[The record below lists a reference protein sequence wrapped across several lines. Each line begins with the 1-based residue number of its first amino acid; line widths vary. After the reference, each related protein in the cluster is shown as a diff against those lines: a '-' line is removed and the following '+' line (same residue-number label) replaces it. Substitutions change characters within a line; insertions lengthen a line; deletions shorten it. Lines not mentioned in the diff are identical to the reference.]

1 MSSPFITLEEHFLS
15 SNAIAALPTSQ
26 SQFYTKVRPDWF
38 EKLTDITPNGV
49 RINAVDNDRVNVQV
63 LSNSFGITSLA
74 PEVVSAANDEM
85 YNVIQAQPRFKAF
98 AILPMKHDKAAAA
111 ELERC
116 IKELGMVGA
125 LIDSH
130 LYDGRYYDDEVA
142 LGVFSKA
149 QELDAPIYIHPT
161 TPLEDVQEALY
172 DGNYDKE
179 VGAVLGIAGWGWHCD
194 TALSVLR
201 MYAAGIFWKY
211 PNLKVVVGHMG
222 EMLPY
227 MLDRIDEKVG
237 QIWQKAELS
246 FKQVWAKNI
255 WVTTS
260 GMFTMPPIACLLK
273 SMSIERIMYSVDYP
287 YSDTEQGEAFMRKLR
302 ESGLVTE
309 EEHSKIAFKNA
320 EKLLKFCIQ
329 KATV

>member
-26 SQFYTKVRPDWF
+26 SKFYTKVRPDWL
-38 EKLTDITPNGV
+38 EKLTDISPNGV
-49 RINAVDNDRVNVQV
+49 RINAMDSGRVNVQV
-63 LSNSFGITSLA
+63 LSNSFGITSLT
-74 PEVVSAANDEM
+74 PEVVATANDELCSA
-85 YNVIQAQPRFKAF
+85 IQAQPRFKGF
-98 AILPMKHDKAAAA
+98 ATLPMKHGKAAA

-130 LYDGRYYDDEVA
+130 LDDGRYYDDKIA
-142 LGVFSKA
+142 LDVFAKA
-149 QELDAPIYIHPT
+149 QELDNPIYIHPT
-161 TPLEDVQEALY
+161 TPLEDVQAALY
-172 DGNYDKE
+172 DGNYDPE
-179 VGAVLGIAGWGWHCD
+179 VSAILGIAGWGWHCD

-201 MYAAGIFWKY
+201 MYGAGIFWKY

-227 MLDRIDEKVG
+227 MLDRIDEKMG
-237 QIWQKAELS
+237 QIWQKADLS
-246 FKQVWAKNI
+246 FKEVWAKNI

-260 GMFTMPPIACLLK
+260 GMFTMPPMACLLK
-273 SMSIERIMYSVDYP
+273 STSIDRIMYSVDYP
-287 YSDTEQGEAFMRKLR
+287 YSNTEQGEAFMRELR

-309 EEHSKIAFKNA
+309 EEYSKIAFKNA
-320 EKLLKFCIQ
+320 EKLLKFN
-329 KATV
+329 V

>member
-1 MSSPFITLEEHFLS
+1 MASPFITLEEHFLS

-26 SQFYTKVRPDWF
+26 SQFYTKVRPDWL
-38 EKLTDITPNGV
+38 EKLTDITPDGV
-49 RINAVDNDRVNVQV
+49 RINAMDSGRVNVQV

-74 PEVVSAANDEM
+74 PEVVAAANDEL
-85 YNVIQAQPRFKAF
+85 YNAIQAQPRFKGF
-98 AILPMKHDKAAAA
+98 ATLPMKHGKAAAA

-130 LYDGRYYDDEVA
+130 LEDGRYYDDEVA
-142 LGVFSKA
+142 LDVFAKA
-149 QELDAPIYIHPT
+149 QELDVPIYIHPT
-161 TPLEDVQEALY
+161 TPLEDVQAALY

-237 QIWQKAELS
+237 QIWKKAELS

-260 GMFTMPPIACLLK
+260 GMFTMPPMACLLK
-273 SMSIERIMYSVDYP
+273 SMSIDRIMYSVDYP
-287 YSDTEQGEAFMRKLR
+287 YSNTEQGEAFMRELR

-309 EEHSKIAFKNA
+309 EEHSKIAFLNA
-320 EKLLKFCIQ
+320 EKLLKFS
-329 KATV
+329 V

>member
-1 MSSPFITLEEHFLS
+1 MSYPTITLEEHFLS
-15 SNAIAALPTSQ
+15 SNAIVALPTSQ
-26 SQFYTKVRPDWF
+26 SKFYTKVKPAWA
-38 EKLTDITPNGV
+38 EQLSDISPKGS
-49 RINAVDNDRVNVQV
+49 RIKAMDSGHVGIQV

-74 PEVVSAANDEM
+74 PEVVAAANDELA
-85 YNVIQAQPRFKAF
+85 NACKAQPRFRGF
-98 AILPMKHDKAAAA
+98 AALPMKHGKAAAA

-116 IKELGMVGA
+116 VKQLGMVGA

-130 LYDGRYYDDEVA
+130 LDDGRYYDDGVA
-142 LGVFSKA
+142 SDAFAKA
-149 QELDAPIYIHPT
+149 QELDVPIYIHPT
-161 TPLEDVQEALY
+161 TPLEDVQAALY

-179 VGAVLGIAGWGWHCD
+179 IGAALGIAGWGWHCD

-201 MYAAGIFWKY
+201 MYAAGIFWKF

-237 QIWQKAELS
+237 QIWLKAEMS
-246 FKQVWAKNI
+246 FKEVWDRNI

-260 GMFTMPPIACLLK
+260 GMFTMPPMACLLR
-273 SMSIERIMYSVDYP
+273 STSIDRIMYSVDYP
-287 YSDTEQGEAFMRKLR
+287 YSTTEQGKAFMEELR

-309 EEHSKIAFKNA
+309 EGYSKIAFKNA
-320 EKLLKFCIQ
+320 ERLLNFKM
-329 KATV
+329 

>member
-26 SQFYTKVRPDWF
+26 SQFYTKVRPDWL

-49 RINAVDNDRVNVQV
+49 RIEAMDSGGVNVQV

-74 PEVVSAANDEM
+74 PEVVAAANDEL
-85 YNVIQAQPRFKAF
+85 YTAIQTQPRFKGF
-98 AILPMKHDKAAAA
+98 ATLPMKHGKAAAA

-130 LYDGRYYDDEVA
+130 LDDGRYYDDEIA
-142 LGVFSKA
+142 LDVFAKA
-149 QELDAPIYIHPT
+149 QELNVPIYIHPT
-161 TPLEDVQEALY
+161 TPLEDVQAALY
-172 DGNYDKE
+172 DGNYDPE

-194 TALSVLR
+194 TALSMLR
-201 MYAAGIFWKY
+201 MYGAGIFWKY
-211 PNLKVVVGHMG
+211 PNLKVVIGHMG

-246 FKQVWAKNI
+246 FEEVWAKNI

-260 GMFTMPPIACLLK
+260 GMFTMPPMACLLK
-273 SMSIERIMYSVDYP
+273 STSIDRIMYSVDYP
-287 YSDTEQGEAFMRKLR
+287 YSTTKQGEAFMRELQ

-309 EEHSKIAFKNA
+309 EEYAKIAFKNA
-320 EKLLKFCIQ
+320 KRLLKFS
-329 KATV
+329 V

>member
-1 MSSPFITLEEHFLS
+1 MSYPTITLEEHFLS

-26 SQFYTKVRPDWF
+26 SKFYTKVKPAWA
-38 EKLTDITPNGV
+38 EQLSDISPNGS
-49 RINAVDNDRVNVQV
+49 RIKAMDSGHVGIQV

-74 PEVVSAANDEM
+74 PEVVAAANDELAKACK
-85 YNVIQAQPRFKAF
+85 AQPRFRGF
-98 AILPMKHDKAAAA
+98 AALPMKHGKAAAA

-116 IKELGMVGA
+116 VKQLGMVA
-125 LIDSH
+125 SD
-130 LYDGRYYDDEVA
+130 A
-142 LGVFSKA
+142 FAKA
-149 QELDAPIYIHPT
+149 QELDVPIYIHPT
-161 TPLEDVQEALY
+161 TPLEDVQAALY

-179 VGAVLGIAGWGWHCD
+179 VGAALGIAGWGWHCD

-201 MYAAGIFWKY
+201 MYAAGIFWKF

-237 QIWQKAELS
+237 QIWLKAELS
-246 FKQVWAKNI
+246 FKEVWERNI

-260 GMFTMPPIACLLK
+260 GMFTMPPMACLLR
-273 SMSIERIMYSVDYP
+273 STSIDRILYSVDYP
-287 YSDTEQGEAFMRKLR
+287 YSTTEQGKAFMEELR

-309 EEHSKIAFKNA
+309 EGYSKIAFKNA
-320 EKLLKFCIQ
+320 ERLLNFKM
-329 KATV
+329 

>member
-26 SQFYTKVRPDWF
+26 SQLYTKVRPDWL

-49 RINAVDNDRVNVQV
+49 RINAMDSGRVNVQV

-74 PEVVSAANDEM
+74 PEVVTTANDEL
-85 YNVIQAQPRFKAF
+85 YNALQAQPRFKGF
-98 AILPMKHDKAAAA
+98 AALPMKHGKAAAA

-130 LYDGRYYDDEVA
+130 LDDGRYYDDEIA
-142 LGVFSKA
+142 LDVFAKA
-149 QELDAPIYIHPT
+149 QELDVPIYIHPT
-161 TPLEDVQEALY
+161 TPLEDVQAVLY

-179 VGAVLGIAGWGWHCD
+179 VGAALGIAGWGWHCD

-201 MYAAGIFWKY
+201 MYAAGIFWKF
-211 PNLKVVVGHMG
+211 PRLKVVVGHMG

-237 QIWQKAELS
+237 QMWQKAELS
-246 FKQVWAKNI
+246 FKQAWAQNI

-260 GMFTMPPIACLLK
+260 GMFTMPPMACLLK
-273 SMSIERIMYSVDYP
+273 SMTIDRIMYSVDYP
-287 YSDTEQGEAFMRKLR
+287 YSDTEQGETFMRELR
-302 ESGLVTE
+302 ESGLVTKE
-309 EEHSKIAFKNA
+309 EYANIAFKNA
-320 EKLLKFCIQ
+320 EKLLKFNL
-329 KATV
+329 

>member
-26 SQFYTKVRPDWF
+26 SQFYTKVRPDWL

-49 RINAVDNDRVNVQV
+49 RINAMDSGRVNVQV

-74 PEVVSAANDEM
+74 PEVVSAANDEL
-85 YNVIQAQPRFKAF
+85 YNAIQAQPRFKGF
-98 AILPMKHDKAAAA
+98 ATLPIKHGKAAAA

-130 LYDGRYYDDEVA
+130 LDDGRYYDDEIA
-142 LGVFSKA
+142 LDVLAKA
-149 QELDAPIYIHPT
+149 QELDVPIYIHPT
-161 TPLEDVQEALY
+161 TPLEGVQAALY
-172 DGNYDKE
+172 DGNYDPE
-179 VGAVLGIAGWGWHCD
+179 VAAILGIAGWGWHCD

-201 MYAAGIFWKY
+201 MYGAGIFWKY

-246 FKQVWAKNI
+246 FKEVWAKNI

-260 GMFTMPPIACLLK
+260 GMFTMSPMACLLK
-273 SMSIERIMYSVDYP
+273 STSIDRIMYSVDYP
-287 YSDTEQGEAFMRKLR
+287 YSNTEQGEVFMRELR

-309 EEHSKIAFKNA
+309 EEYAKIAFKNA
-320 EKLLKFCIQ
+320 ERLLKFSL
-329 KATV
+329 